1 MPNNSQYQHAL
12 ILGGW
17 LLFCAAVVYLMI
29 VVGGITRLT
38 QSGLSMVEW
47 DPIMG
52 IVPPIG
58 EAQWMAVFDKYKQ
71 SPEYLK
77 INAGM
82 TLAGFKS
89 IFYWEYGHRVLGRII
104 GVIYFVPLVYFML
117 RGMVPRQWYARL
129 FGLFLLGGLQGLMG
143 WYMVKSGLVDVPRVS
158 QYRLT
163 AHLGLAIV
171 IFACMLWFA
180 MDFLRGD
187 SKAWHASKSYL
198 RATALVVVVVFLMML
213 SGGFVAG
220 TKAGFIINTF
230 PTMNGHWIPQGWLLL
245 QPEWRNLF
253 ENPVMVQFIHR
264 GFAVL
269 VVLAVL
275 SSFWVATNQRFRT
288 MNALVVLVMIVQVCL
303 GISALVMRVPVSL
316 GAAHQAGAVALLAA
330 ALLVAHIAR
339 KKSA

>member
-1 MPNNSQYQHAL
+1 MPKNSQYQHAF

-17 LLFCAAVVYLMI
+17 LLFCAVVVYLMI

-47 DPIMG
+47 KPIMG
-52 IVPPIG
+52 ILPPFG

-82 TLAGFKS
+82 TLEGFKR

-104 GVIYFVPLVYFML
+104 AIIYFVPLVYFLL
-117 RGMVPRQWYARL
+117 RGMVPRQWYTRL
-129 FGLFLLGGLQGLMG
+129 FGLFVLGGLQGLMG
-143 WYMVKSGLVDVPRVS
+143 WYMVKSGLVDVPHVS

-163 AHLGLAIV
+163 AHLGLALV
-171 IFACMLWFA
+171 IFAYMLWFA

-187 SKAWHASKSYL
+187 SKASHASKRYL

-230 PTMNGHWIPQGWLLL
+230 PTMNGHWIPQGGLSL